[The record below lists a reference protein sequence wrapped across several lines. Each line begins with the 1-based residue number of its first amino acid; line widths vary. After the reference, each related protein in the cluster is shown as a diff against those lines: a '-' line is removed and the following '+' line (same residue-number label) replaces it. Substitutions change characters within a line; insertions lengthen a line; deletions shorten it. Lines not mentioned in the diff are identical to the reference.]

1 MNQLASL
8 SQKSLPAPPAPGFIV
23 NFAQTLLGAF
33 LKQKPTNSFK
43 VTTRS
48 S

>member
-8 SQKSLPAPPAPGFIV
+8 SQKSLPAAPAPGFIV

-33 LKQKPTNSFK
+33 FKTETYKQF
-43 VTTRS
+43 
-48 S
+48 